1 MHGKQGPSLKSGR
14 TGPAPGPPLAL
25 CVTWGL
31 VLKVFEPGV
40 LMKIRHLADEA
51 VLRTTGD
58 DTDKRHLAPIPGR
71 HDLYEEAVFLLLLLS
86 SLDTT

>member
-1 MHGKQGPSLKSGR
+1 
-14 TGPAPGPPLAL
+14 
-25 CVTWGL
+25 
-31 VLKVFEPGV
+31 
-40 LMKIRHLADEA
+40 MKIRHLADEA